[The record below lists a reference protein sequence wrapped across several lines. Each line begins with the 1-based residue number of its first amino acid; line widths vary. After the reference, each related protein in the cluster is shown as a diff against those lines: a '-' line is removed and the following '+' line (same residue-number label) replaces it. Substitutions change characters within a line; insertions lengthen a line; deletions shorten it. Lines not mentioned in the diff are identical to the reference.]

1 MIHESQTESSKE
13 VHGSKPFSKLT
24 SIEIPDL
31 PGLIFLLCGIITILI
46 IVFLIGFIFYTAF
59 PTFQSQGLYSIF
71 GTNWD
76 YTQHQYGMLVFICG
90 TIALTVV
97 TIAIACPLSILTAI
111 FLAEYSPPRLTK
123 VMRPMIEL
131 LVGIPSVVYGIFGLF
146 VLGNMFKY
154 NINPGISS
162 VLGFIPIFRNLQ
174 PSTGEGLLLASIV
187 LSIMILPTIT
197 SLSVEAINSVP
208 REYKE
213 ASISLGATKWETIK
227 KAIMPVASS
236 GILTAVVLGVMRA
249 MGETM
254 AVVML
259 FGGQMHIPG
268 SLFDTGY
275 AMTSK
280 ILNDIGY
287 WVAVPEGR
295 SALFAIAAVLI
306 VFEVIT
312 VAAARAIGGRKKWS

>member
-1 MIHESQTESSKE
+1 MTREAPAQSA
-13 VHGSKPFSKLT
+13 
-24 SIEIPDL
+24 IEIYGNKLSNKLDSMKKPDV
-31 PGLIFLLCGIITILI
+31 PGLIFLICSIITISI
-46 IVFLIGFIFYTAF
+46 IVFVVGFVFYTAL
-59 PTFQSQGLYSIF
+59 PTFQREGLNFIF
-71 GTNWD
+71 GSDWD
-76 YTQHQYGMLVFICG
+76 YNQNQYGALVFIGG

-111 FLAEYSPPRLTK
+111 FLAEYSPARVTK
-123 VMRPMIEL
+123 ILRPMIEL

-146 VLGNMFKY
+146 VLQSMFKH
-154 NINPGISS
+154 NINPGVSS
-162 VLGFIPIFRNLQ
+162 VLGFIPILRNLQ
-174 PSTGEGLLLASIV
+174 PYTGTGLLLASVI

-197 SLSVEAINSVP
+197 SLSIEAIYSVP

-227 KAIMPVASS
+227 KTVLPIASPGIISAI
-236 GILTAVVLGVMRA
+236 VLGIMRA

-259 FGGQMHIPG
+259 FGSQMHIPG

-287 WVAVPEGR
+287 WVAVPTAR
-295 SALFAIAAVLI
+295 SALFGLAAVLI
-306 VFEVIT
+306 FFEVIT
-312 VAAARAIGGRKKWS
+312 VAAARIIGGRKKWS

>member
-1 MIHESQTESSKE
+1 MSRESQLQSTNE
-13 VHGSKPFSKLT
+13 VYRQKFSAIFDSIKDLDKPG
-24 SIEIPDL
+24 I
-31 PGLIFLLCGIITILI
+31 IFMICGIITLLI
-46 IVFLIGFIFYTAF
+46 IIFVIGFVFYTAW
-59 PTFQSQGLYSIF
+59 PTFQREGLNFIF
-71 GTNWD
+71 GSDWD
-76 YTQHQYGMLVFICG
+76 YNQNQYGSLVFIGG
-90 TIALTVV
+90 TIALTIV

-111 FLAEYSPPRLTK
+111 FLAEYSPAPVTK
-123 VMRPMIEL
+123 ILRPMIEL

-146 VLGNMFKY
+146 VLESMFKN

-162 VLGFIPIFRNLQ
+162 ILGFIPIFRNLQ
-174 PSTGEGLLLASIV
+174 PYTGTGLLLASVI

-197 SLSVEAINSVP
+197 SLSIEAIYSVP

-227 KAIMPVASS
+227 KTVLPVASP
-236 GILTAVVLGVMRA
+236 GIISAVVLGIMRA

-259 FGGQMHIPG
+259 FGSQMHVPG

-287 WVAVPEGR
+287 WVAVPEAQ
-295 SALFAIAAVLI
+295 SALFGLAAILI
-306 VFEVIT
+306 FFEVIT
-312 VAAARAIGGRKKWS
+312 VAAARIIGGRRKWS